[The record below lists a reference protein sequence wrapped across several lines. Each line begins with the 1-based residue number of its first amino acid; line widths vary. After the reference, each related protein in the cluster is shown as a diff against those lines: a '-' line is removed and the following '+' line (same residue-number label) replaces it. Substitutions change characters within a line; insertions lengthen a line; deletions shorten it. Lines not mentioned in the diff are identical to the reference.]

1 MIPYRISSAGSLISS
16 YDSSSSGGTTQ
27 FLSGFVRYI
36 PYILIGLVLFMLL
49 LIVLIILLARTY
61 HRRKAQDDEPEYSQ
75 TAQLEP
81 LDDTL
86 STPADPEDIQLDS
99 NAFAQWKE
107 ATQKIPVM
115 KMTEVHTTTIQE
127 VTGILPDLI
136 SIKNRSLR
144 PRSHR
149 KHPPRSLCLRNRK
162 QSPKRTLKKRMIMKP
177 CLRMISLSDD

>member
-1 MIPYRISSAGSLISS
+1 
-16 YDSSSSGGTTQ
+16 
-27 FLSGFVRYI
+27 
-36 PYILIGLVLFMLL
+36 MLL

-99 NAFAQWKE
+99 NAFAQWNE

-127 VTGILPDLI
+127 VTGILPDLDFYQE
-136 SIKNRSLR
+136 
-144 PRSHR
+144 P
-149 KHPPRSLCLRNRK
+149 
-162 QSPKRTLKKRMIMKP
+162 QSAAPAPAPQEAPAADPTPAEPEAEPEKDAKKEDDYETLSP
-177 CLRMISLSDD
+177 DDFFI

>member
-1 MIPYRISSAGSLISS
+1 
-16 YDSSSSGGTTQ
+16 
-27 FLSGFVRYI
+27 
-36 PYILIGLVLFMLL
+36 MLL

-127 VTGILPDLI
+127 VTGILPDLDFYQE
-136 SIKNRSLR
+136 
-144 PRSHR
+144 P
-149 KHPPRSLCLRNRK
+149 
-162 QSPKRTLKKRMIMKP
+162 QSPTPESQEAPTAEPVPAEPEAKSEKDAKKEDDYETLSP
-177 CLRMISLSDD
+177 DDFFI